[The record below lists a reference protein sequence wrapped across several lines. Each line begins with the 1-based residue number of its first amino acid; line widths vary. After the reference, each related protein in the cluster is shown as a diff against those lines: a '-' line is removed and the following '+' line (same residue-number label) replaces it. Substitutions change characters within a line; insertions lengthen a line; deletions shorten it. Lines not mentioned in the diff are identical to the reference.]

1 MVNTIQADYAELE
14 NVAQQFEMLSDR
26 VLAVYHELSNARIDM
41 RWEWEGFGAEAFFL
55 EMDQTVLPA
64 MSKLHAALAG
74 TSHAFGLIRA
84 ELEDAELTYIPDG
97 FKDFPLDLTGVG
109 NVIDVL
115 GTWSETLG
123 PLLDAIRNGDNLV
136 DLLKFKS
143 FQEIITKYG
152 DDLAKLGQFGDDILA
167 NAGTILG
174 IAGAILEGVSE
185 YEGDSWEDLANHA
198 SAETIEFLLETGF
211 RIAMYSNPVTGTAMA
226 IYDLTNLWFAIDDD
240 IGEMLGIDII
250 DRTMPKWADID
261 YITDSI
267 GDGYV
272 DLVYWATDWFD

>member
-167 NAGTILG
+167 NAGTIL
-174 IAGAILEGVSE
+174 
-185 YEGDSWEDLANHA
+185 H
-198 SAETIEFLLETGF
+198 
-211 RIAMYSNPVTGTAMA
+211 
-226 IYDLTNLWFAIDDD
+226 
-240 IGEMLGIDII
+240 
-250 DRTMPKWADID
+250 
-261 YITDSI
+261 
-267 GDGYV
+267 
-272 DLVYWATDWFD
+272 